1 MGPGVTN
8 NLTADE
14 ITCRELVE
22 LVTSYLEG
30 ALDEPTLNQVEE
42 HLVMCD
48 WCVTYVEQV
57 QATVDALATLP
68 PEPVHGRLLDALSA
82 VLGEARDR
90 RRESR

>member
-1 MGPGVTN
+1 MGPGVKN

-30 ALDEPTLNQVEE
+30 ALDDPTLNRVEE

-48 WCVTYVEQV
+48 WCVTYVDQV
-57 QATVDALATLP
+57 QATVDALATLRA
-68 PEPVHGRLLDALSA
+68 EPVPGQLLHALSA
-82 VLGEARDR
+82 ALREARDR
-90 RRESR
+90 EGGSR

>member
-1 MGPGVTN
+1 MGPGVKN

-68 PEPVHGRLLDALSA
+68 PEPVPGRLLDALSA
-82 VLGEARDR
+82 ALGEARER
-90 RRESR
+90 KRESR

>member
-30 ALDEPTLNQVEE
+30 SLDEPTLNQVEE

-68 PEPVHGRLLDALSA
+68 PEPVPGRLLDALSA
-82 VLGEARDR
+82 ALGEARDR
-90 RRESR
+90 RRKSR

>member
-1 MGPGVTN
+1 MGPGVKN

-48 WCVTYVEQV
+48 WCVTYVEQM
-57 QATVDALATLP
+57 QATIDALATLP
-68 PEPVHGRLLDALSA
+68 PEPVPGRLLDVLSA
-82 VLGEARDR
+82 ALGEARDR
-90 RRESR
+90 ERESR

>member
-14 ITCRELVE
+14 ISCRELVE

-68 PEPVHGRLLDALSA
+68 PEPVPGRLLDAVSA
-82 VLGEARDR
+82 ALDEARDR